1 MPISRRDAFPT
12 TKPSPMCQY
21 PSGPTRCRKAAFV
34 EKGPVRRCSS
44 MGSPTAL
51 SSAARP
57 TLIAHVTTICV
68 AGCAR
73 NFVRRPSGIILS
85 VISVHM
91 LLNLQW
97 VALLPASALFS
108 DLTVCIFCGSVS
120 KHAACRACSSIILPA
135 CSNPLCCKSRQSKSS
150 SLMDLRLSSLAHTR
164 SSSSQPHI
172 LRLIPSMRY
181 TAYSIHMYIC
191 SVYII
196 VKGNSG

>member
-73 NFVRRPSGIILS
+73 NFVSPP
-85 VISVHM
+85 
-91 LLNLQW
+91 QW
-97 VALLPASALFS
+97 
-108 DLTVCIFCGSVS
+108 D
-120 KHAACRACSSIILPA
+120 
-135 CSNPLCCKSRQSKSS
+135 NPLCNFG
-150 SLMDLRLSSLAHTR
+150 AHASEFAVGGTVACVR
-164 SSSSQPHI
+164 
-172 LRLIPSMRY
+172 
-181 TAYSIHMYIC
+181 T
-191 SVYII
+191 VF
-196 VKGNSG
+196 